1 MKHRGGEQ
9 NRLEYRSVIEALNP
23 QRTAQPPGE
32 IAPVGHVGLLH
43 LHSLSGTS
51 DIGKQSVAGSFYSGV
66 DEKGRRRDCRAKAFG
81 VRPMLPAPFCYASM
95 ESEPSSQMPTTRL
108 FVECPTCHAQKL

>member
-66 DEKGRRRDCRAKAFG
+66 DEKGEGQTVGQKRSASDRCCLRHFVMLLWSQNRHRRCRQHACSWS
-81 VRPMLPAPFCYASM
+81 VPPA
-95 ESEPSSQMPTTRL
+95 TLNTL
-108 FVECPTCHAQKL
+108 